1 MSAIHSYRGKKPQKR
16 WIVLVAAVLCLAIV
30 LCAVLVLYI
39 SRNRFDP
46 PVIQGVKEEIAV
58 YMDDDI
64 QAILLEGVTA
74 VGGEDRPDQVFPV
87 RVEIYSREE
96 EVTRLQPGTYRLVY
110 RCDDEKEKDALPV
123 ESTLTVYPA
132 DTEPPV
138 IEGARDLTVTVGDS
152 VSYREGVTVSDNADE
167 TVRLMIDAGQ
177 VDTAE
182 PGTYPVTYSAQDAR
196 GNRTSVTVT
205 VTVERA
211 EEPDEP
217 DENGITMV
225 QLNELADGILG
236 QLLTPDMTQREQA
249 MAIFDYV
256 RTHITYV
263 GDSDK
268 STWRK
273 GAYVGFT
280 QRRGDCFNYFACSK
294 ALLTRAG
301 IPNIDLERVGGV
313 SDHYWQLVN
322 VGDGWY
328 HFDTCPHPDDNPL
341 RCFLLTEEQVRAY
354 SATIANPF
362 WKNYYVYDYDACPV
376 WVEGTP
382 GEGPGPAE
390 QQPGEP
396 PA

>member
-1 MSAIHSYRGKKPQKR
+1 M
-16 WIVLVAAVLCLAIV
+16 VVLCLAAG
-30 LCAVLVLYI
+30 LCAALCLYM

-58 YMDDDI
+58 YMDDEI

-87 RVEIYSREE
+87 RVQIYSQEE
-96 EVTRLQPGTYRLVY
+96 EVAQLQPGIYRLVY
-110 RCDDEKEKDALPV
+110 RCDDEKEKNALPV
-123 ESTLTVYPA
+123 ESTLTVYPS

-138 IEGARDLTVTVGDS
+138 IEGAKDVTVTVGES
-152 VSYREGVTVSDNADE
+152 VSYREGVTVSDNADA

-182 PGTYPVTYSAQDAR
+182 PGAYPVTYSAQDAR
-196 GNRTSVTVT
+196 GNRTSVTIT
-205 VTVERA
+205 VTVEKA
-211 EEPDEP
+211 EEPEEPDEP
-217 DENGITMV
+217 DEDGITRA
-225 QLNELADGILG
+225 ELDEIADEILG
-236 QLLTPDMTQREQA
+236 QILTPGMTQWEQA
-249 MAIFDYV
+249 RAIYDYV

-268 STWRK
+268 SGWRK

-294 ALLTRAG
+294 VLLTRAG
-301 IPNIDLERVGGV
+301 IPNIDLERVGGR
-313 SDHYWQLVN
+313 SEHYWQLAN
-322 VGDGWY
+322 TGDGWY
-328 HFDTCPHPDDNPL
+328 HFDACPHPDNHPI
-341 RCFLLTEEQVRAY
+341 RSFMLTEAEVREY
-354 SATIANPF
+354 TRICSDVR
-362 WKNYYVYDYDACPV
+362 KNYYVYDYDACPV
-376 WVEGTP
+376 RVEGTP
-382 GEGPGPAE
+382 GEEPEPAE